1 SARNKGSSSRRK
13 RAVKRTHA
21 IVCDR
26 SAGFIKLPMRQ
37 GLGHRNALEAGRDR
51 LVAGHGD
58 GNGIVRS
65 RCITAPTGKSEAGVR
80 HSRQGYT
87 GAGRVAGKVR
97 SAGEGAAGARHSV
110 QAPLP
115 RRQLVRRNL
124 LARMLEEETH
134 FTGGQRVIVNLR
146 VVNQPGESAGW

>member
-1 SARNKGSSSRRK
+1 M
-13 RAVKRTHA
+13 
-21 IVCDR
+21 CDR
-26 SAGFIKLPMRQ
+26 SAGFIKFPMRQ

-58 GNGIVRS
+58 DNGIVRAGG
-65 RCITAPTGKSEAGVR
+65 IATPAGESEAGVR

-97 SAGEGAAGARHSV
+97 SAGEGAAGARNSV

-124 LARMLEEETH
+124 LARMLEEEIH
-134 FTGGQRVIVNLR
+134 FSGGQRVIVNLR
-146 VVNQPGESAGW
+146 VVNQPGEPADWNSIFTLPSDQKVN